1 MSDDHVLVESRFGK
15 KGIRWIAGVDE
26 AGRGPLAGPV
36 VAAACLIPESVSLE
50 GIRDSKML
58 SENTRKRLFWDII
71 TRTLVGV
78 SFVSERAIDQ
88 LNILKASLLAMRQAV
103 LELPVTPDLLLIDG
117 PYPIDLPI
125 DQVPVIRGDQTFVSV
140 GAASIVAKVTRDAL
154 MEALDLKFPEYGF
167 RYHKGY
173 PTAAHLASLKV
184 QGPSPIHRMSFR
196 PVAQIA
202 EEFACE
208 GNKT

>member
-1 MSDDHVLVESRFGK
+1 MDFLV
-15 KGIRWIAGVDE
+15 V
-26 AGRGPLAGPV
+26 
-36 VAAACLIPESVSLE
+36 
-50 GIRDSKML
+50 
-58 SENTRKRLFWDII
+58 
-71 TRTLVGV
+71 
-78 SFVSERAIDQ
+78 
-88 LNILKASLLAMRQAV
+88 
-103 LELPVTPDLLLIDG
+103 PDFFLIDG